1 MSDILDQNNG
11 PALTPPSEDVGADTQ
26 RRFRHQACYAAIL
39 SLGLLDNDG
48 PLIEL
53 YCEHH
58 DDIVLRLKSGRFR
71 ALQLKTK
78 LIGGVPF
85 KACDD
90 EVISAMG
97 RFVHLESTFQG
108 QFEAYI
114 FASNVGFWH
123 EKKNSSNLPHV
134 LDAIRGNPLN
144 GAGALVQKIYRKT
157 KIDIALICV
166 TLQKVELQITP
177 GLDDIEAR
185 LRDHLALIPELRD
198 RRYDELKDVSDALR
212 QRIFEAASLAGLS
225 SLPEYLVLC
234 TDSSRAVINKHIIAT
249 KRIQRDTVNE
259 VLSQSLT
266 QRGLLKTHGGI
277 SLTELP
283 RGMRRMELKLA
294 AGGLSV
300 SEIDHLKDL
309 KFSAESLLQ
318 GWIYKYGSQLA
329 QEYYE
334 HLRVLVRDECL
345 RSQRESDVRGGSYGK
360 RMLSELQ
367 ENIASRLTG
376 RFGVPLECSQ
386 EHLLGMAGIL
396 TEDCKVWWSPEF
408 ALPGDVQ

>member
-1 MSDILDQNNG
+1 MSDTLDHTTG
-11 PALTPPSEDVGADTQ
+11 PAETPPTEDVGADTQ

-39 SLGLLDNDG
+39 SLGLLDVDG

-58 DDIVLRLKSGRFR
+58 DDIVLRMKSGRFR
-71 ALQLKTK
+71 ALQLKTR
-78 LIGGVPF
+78 LIGGIPF

-90 EVISAMG
+90 EVIAALG
-97 RFVHLESTFQG
+97 RFAHLESTFQG

-114 FASNVGFWH
+114 IASNVGFWH
-123 EKKNSSNLPHV
+123 EKKNSSNLRHV
-134 LDAIRGNPLN
+134 LDVIRGNPEN
-144 GAGALVQKIYRKT
+144 GAGALVQKICKKT
-157 KIDIALICV
+157 KLDFALICV
-166 TLQKVELQITP
+166 TLRKVELEITP
-177 GLDDIEAR
+177 GLDDVEAR

-198 RRYDELKDVSDALR
+198 RRYDELKDVSDDLR
-212 QRIFEAASLAGLS
+212 ERILDAGSLAGLS
-225 SLPEYLVLC
+225 SLPVYLVLC
-234 TDSSRAVINKHIIAT
+234 ADSSRAVIDQHTIAT
-249 KRIQRDTVNE
+249 KRIQRGTVIE
-259 VLSQSLT
+259 VLNKAIA
-266 QRGLLKTHGGI
+266 QRGLLKTHGGV
-277 SLTELP
+277 SLAELP
-283 RGMRRMELKLA
+283 RGMRRMEIKLA

-345 RSQRESDVRGGSYGK
+345 RCQRESDMPCGSYGK
-360 RMLSELQ
+360 KMLSELR
-367 ENIASRLTG
+367 ENIAHRLTE
-376 RFGVPLECSQ
+376 RSAVPLECSQ

>member
-1 MSDILDQNNG
+1 MSDMPDPIKG
-11 PALTPPSEDVGADTQ
+11 PASTPPAEDAGADTQ

-39 SLGLLDNDG
+39 SLGLLDADG

-58 DDIVLRLKSGRFR
+58 DDILLRLKSGRFR

-90 EVISAMG
+90 EVIAALG
-97 RFVHLESTFQG
+97 RFAHLESTFQG
-108 QFEAYI
+108 QFETYAL
-114 FASNVGFWH
+114 ASNVGFWH
-123 EKKNSSNLPHV
+123 EKKNSSNLPHL
-134 LDAIRGNPLN
+134 LDAVRGTPEG
-144 GAGALVQKIYRKT
+144 GAQALVQRIYKKA
-157 KIDIALICV
+157 KIDITLIGA
-166 TLQKVELQITP
+166 TLQKVELVTTP

-185 LRDHLALIPELRD
+185 LRDHLATIPELRD
-198 RRYDELKDVSDALR
+198 RRYDELREVSDALR

-234 TDSSRAVINKHIIAT
+234 TDSSQAVVNQHIIAT
-249 KRIQRDTVNE
+249 KRIQRVTIIE
-259 VLSQSLT
+259 ILSHALT
-266 QRGLLKTHGGI
+266 ERGLLKTHAAV

-300 SEIDHLKDL
+300 SVIDHLKDL
-309 KFSAESLLQ
+309 KFSTESLLQ
-318 GWIYKYGSQLA
+318 GWIYRYGSRLA

-345 RSQRESDVRGGSYGK
+345 RSQRESDVPGGPFGK
-360 RMLSELQ
+360 TMLSELR
-367 ENIASRLTG
+367 ENIARRLHEG
-376 RFGVPLECSQ
+376 FGVPLECSQ

-396 TEDCKVWWSPEF
+396 TEDCKVWWSSEF

>member
-1 MSDILDQNNG
+1 MSDILDQTKG
-11 PALTPPSEDVGADTQ
+11 PAATPPTEDVGADTQ

-58 DDIVLRLKSGRFR
+58 DDIILRLKSGRFR

-90 EVISAMG
+90 EVIAALG
-97 RFVHLESTFQG
+97 RFAHLESTFQG

-123 EKKNSSNLPHV
+123 EKKNSSNLPHL
-134 LDAIRGNPLN
+134 LDAIRANPEN
-144 GAGALVQKIYRKT
+144 GAGALVQKICRKT
-157 KIDIALICV
+157 KLDITLICE
-166 TLQKVELQITP
+166 TLQKVELQVTP
-177 GLDDIEAR
+177 GLDDVEAR
-185 LRDHLALIPELRD
+185 LRDQLALIPELRD
-198 RRYDELKDVSDALR
+198 RRYDELKHVSEALR
-212 QRIFEAASLAGLS
+212 QRMFEAASLAGLS

-234 TDSSRAVINKHIIAT
+234 TDSSRAVINQHIIAT
-249 KRIQRDTVNE
+249 KRIQHDTVIG
-259 VLSQSLT
+259 VLSQSLA
-266 QRGLLKTHGGI
+266 QRGLLKTHGGV

-309 KFSAESLLQ
+309 KYSAE
-318 GWIYKYGSQLA
+318 
-329 QEYYE
+329 
-334 HLRVLVRDECL
+334 R
-345 RSQRESDVRGGSYGK
+345 
-360 RMLSELQ
+360 
-367 ENIASRLTG
+367 
-376 RFGVPLECSQ
+376 
-386 EHLLGMAGIL
+386 
-396 TEDCKVWWSPEF
+396 
-408 ALPGDVQ
+408 